1 LTPEVWIALFGL
13 IGTLGAGLGG
23 TALNNR
29 AARAHAELQWNRE
42 VGEKSRLERL
52 DAYEEFASL
61 VMLLAIGLGGTVEL
75 ESMMRSL
82 HRLEIRVSPDTGA
95 AAREL
100 FLACTKLVTEGQ
112 KPDETRDEKEVRR
125 LSNQV
130 YELRTKLVDLAQK
143 ESIASE
149 VSLVQKPEQ

>member
-95 AAREL
+95 
-100 FLACTKLVTEGQ
+100 
-112 KPDETRDEKEVRR
+112 KPDETRDEKEVSR

-130 YELRTKLVDLAQK
+130 YELRNKLVALAQK
-143 ESIASE
+143 ENISSE